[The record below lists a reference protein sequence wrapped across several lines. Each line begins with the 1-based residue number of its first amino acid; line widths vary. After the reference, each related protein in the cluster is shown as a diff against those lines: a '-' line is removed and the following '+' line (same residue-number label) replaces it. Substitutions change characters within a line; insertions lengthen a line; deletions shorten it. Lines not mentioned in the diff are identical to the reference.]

1 MRKNKAKT
9 RTEEKKGGTDPIM
22 RQSKEEQAR
31 KARNEYYREWRRKNP
46 EKVKAAMVK
55 YWANKAEKQQERGS
69 EHERT
74 N

>member
-1 MRKNKAKT
+1 
-9 RTEEKKGGTDPIM
+9 M

-31 KARNEYYREWRRKNP
+31 KARNEYYKEWRRKNP